1 MLVIYAGSLI
11 EALKV
16 RAGTQVDVVA
26 SVVFKIVCELP
37 AVGTPL
43 GNAGRVNDLEKRLAL
58 LEFGFLELPST
69 Q

>member
-11 EALKV
+11 ETLKV
-16 RAGTQVDVVA
+16 HAGTQVDVVA

-43 GNAGRVNDLEKRLAL
+43 GNAG
-58 LEFGFLELPST
+58 
-69 Q
+69 